1 MAEDSKTYVFG
12 QDSSILPMVMSMLQS
27 KGVDPAVVTALTR
40 NNGFLNG
47 DNNIL
52 ALIILFAIFGGGF
65 GNWGGWNNGN
75 TNAAT
80 DVIMQ
85 TLNRNG
91 LDINS
96 LANNLNLHASNV
108 SNGITAL
115 AGQLTSLSG
124 TMGLS
129 AQQIINAIQSGDAGI
144 ASQLA
149 SCCCD
154 IKNLVTTQGY
164 ESRIN
169 NMQQSQ
175 LIQNGF
181 SQVGYTLADQTCA
194 IKQNTT
200 DNTNRVI
207 AKLDAI
213 EDDRKNREI
222 SNLTAQL
229 TAANSRAER
238 AAELAPIYKQLN
250 DIACKQP
257 STTTIPYSP
266 VVGVPSCLAWNAGLN
281 QFGLNLPGNSIWS

>member
-1 MAEDSKTYVFG
+1 
-12 QDSSILPMVMSMLQS
+12 
-27 KGVDPAVVTALTR
+27 
-40 NNGFLNG
+40 
-47 DNNIL
+47 
-52 ALIILFAIFGGGF
+52 
-65 GNWGGWNNGN
+65 
-75 TNAAT
+75 
-80 DVIMQ
+80 
-85 TLNRNG
+85 
-91 LDINS
+91 
-96 LANNLNLHASNV
+96 
-108 SNGITAL
+108 
-115 AGQLTSLSG
+115 
-124 TMGLS
+124 
-129 AQQIINAIQSGDAGI
+129 
-144 ASQLA
+144 
-149 SCCCD
+149 
-154 IKNLVTTQGY
+154 
-164 ESRIN
+164 
-169 NMQQSQ
+169 MQQSQ

-266 VVGVPSCLAWNAGLN
+266 VIGVPSCLAWNAGLN